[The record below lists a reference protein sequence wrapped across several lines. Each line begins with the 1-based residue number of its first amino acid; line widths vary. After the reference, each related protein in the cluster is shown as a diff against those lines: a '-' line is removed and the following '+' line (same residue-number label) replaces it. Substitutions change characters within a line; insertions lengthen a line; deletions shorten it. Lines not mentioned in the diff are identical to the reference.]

1 MGTQAMQDSGVHIMA
16 HQNFISI
23 TFKKHIGHFDT
34 SICSI
39 LSKLMKMDQV
49 KTVGS
54 RIQSNTEM
62 LKSYQI
68 SKVSFLMS
76 LAQKLKK
83 NWYLSKT
90 LYLKYNLLS
99 GLLGLNATITI
110 RLLNRIEQ
118 KKKWGIRSPHF
129 ISLRNRI
136 ESIH

>member
-16 HQNFISI
+16 HQKFISI

-83 NWYLSKT
+83 KLVFIENTLSKIQS
-90 LYLKYNLLS
+90 LKWALRTKRHHYNPVIKQ
-99 GLLGLNATITI
+99 N
-110 RLLNRIEQ
+110 
-118 KKKWGIRSPHF
+118 
-129 ISLRNRI
+129 
-136 ESIH
+136 

>member
-16 HQNFISI
+16 HQKFISI

-49 KTVGS
+49 KIVGS

-83 NWYLSKT
+83 NLYLSKT

>member
-1 MGTQAMQDSGVHIMA
+1 MGTQAMQDSRVHIMA
-16 HQNFISI
+16 HQKFISI

-83 NWYLSKT
+83 NLYLSKT